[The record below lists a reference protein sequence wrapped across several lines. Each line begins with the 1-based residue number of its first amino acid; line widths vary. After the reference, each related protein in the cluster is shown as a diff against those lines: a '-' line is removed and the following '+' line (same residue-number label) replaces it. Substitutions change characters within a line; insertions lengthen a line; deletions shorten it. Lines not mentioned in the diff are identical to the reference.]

1 MNLIN
6 NIRISEKPNLLPP
19 NGKGAIFPKIIPTL
33 HFIWDIIVL
42 KYQMDWFTRSRPLST
57 DRKRQRWRWQH
68 YTIYGSCKN
77 PHKEWL
83 SGHL

>member
-42 KYQMDWFTRSRPLST
+42 KYQMDW
-57 DRKRQRWRWQH
+57 
-68 YTIYGSCKN
+68 I
-77 PHKEWL
+77 KENE
-83 SGHL
+83 